1 MRSHPRIIFPGNKNE
16 DETSFAILSGDVNS
30 EDEFQ
35 IDSSDEDPSELG
47 MMKKVSSKISNAVQQ
62 PRIV

>member
-1 MRSHPRIIFPGNKNE
+1 MSGYYSIDSKNE

-35 IDSSDEDPSELG
+35 IDSSDEDPSD
-47 MMKKVSSKISNAVQQ
+47 I
-62 PRIV
+62 

>member
-1 MRSHPRIIFPGNKNE
+1 MSGYNAKNE

-35 IDSSDEDPSELG
+35 IDSSDEDPSELD
-47 MMKKVSSKISNAVQQ
+47 MMKKVSSKISNAIQQ

>member
-1 MRSHPRIIFPGNKNE
+1 MSGYNAKNE

-35 IDSSDEDPSELG
+35 IDSSDEDPSELE